1 MKTLMILKPD
11 TLKRKVAGRILAKVE
26 DAGFVVRRLELV
38 HLDEARARKF
48 YAVHEGKPFMDE
60 LVSYMTSGPCV
71 PMALEAENAVPRLR
85 ELMGATN
92 PQNAAPGT
100 IRQEFGVDIQTNS
113 VHGSDSPE
121 NAAVEITFFFPGEA

>member
-11 TLKRKVAGRILAKVE
+11 TLQRRVAGRILAKVE
-26 DAGFVVRRLELV
+26 EAGFTVRRLELV
-38 HLDEARARKF
+38 RLDEARARKF

-60 LVSYMTSGPCV
+60 LVTYMTSGPCV
-71 PMALEAENAVPRLR
+71 PMVLENDNAVSRLR

-92 PQNAAPGT
+92 PKNAAPGT
-100 IRQEFGVDIQTNS
+100 IRAEFGVDIQTNS

-121 NAAVEITFFFPGEA
+121 NAAIEIAFFFPGEA